1 MFSAIFSFKNDIY
14 IFASLNVTQPKT
26 VPSYHVKNPV
36 SQSYI
41 DVDLSANLNF
51 CVPTTGAGQ
60 TRQLWRQ
67 SVARL
72 NKVQTIVV
80 CHITAKF
87 VIKLRLF
94 SRILHCRMGALSL
107 VAMLIICHLQP
118 SSQLRSATGN
128 VQCT

>member
-1 MFSAIFSFKNDIY
+1 M
-14 IFASLNVTQPKT
+14 L
-26 VPSYHVKNPV
+26 SYRVKNTI

-94 SRILHCRMGALSL
+94 SRICRMGALSL